1 MSIKEVERELDRLVE
16 ALSKPKPIKEF
27 DVLVSRYNAL
37 KIKHCIMTGEP
48 IVLTSLDIEYK
59 QFINVRNHG

>member
-1 MSIKEVERELDRLVE
+1 MSIEELERELDHLAK

-37 KIKHCIMTGEP
+37 KIQYCRMTGEP
-48 IVLTSLDIEYK
+48 IIVTSLNIEYK
-59 QFINVRNHG
+59 QLINVRK